1 MLTKERADINTEVLS
16 LKQASMSRAL
26 MAARKAMNTGLLRTR
41 SSSSKV
47 AYTRE
52 LRVKSS

>member
-1 MLTKERADINTEVLS
+1 MRTNERFDINTEVLG

-26 MAARKAMNTGLLRTR
+26 MAARDAVTNGRLRCRTR
-41 SSSSKV
+41 STSV
-47 AYTRE
+47 PYTRE